1 MNQNI
6 TSKTS
11 PPSGRH
17 ISKKDYI
24 EMGIDTESCKF
35 TNSAIGSWSG
45 YIYQGMC
52 AVYVVLDHIL
62 KEYDSNGNLDKIR
75 DYLLY
80 LDAYDDFSIHGA
92 SNQAISLH
100 QCKLYQKTQDFKEA
114 QEQLLKTKKY
124 WMEKK
129 VCTQGTVVY
138 FHSNQQPNLIEGIL
152 SFVDFERDKSF
163 DADTLSQKLRRLIT
177 KIFER
182 QGIERP
188 QERVY
193 NALISWI
200 DTQVITIHK
209 RSLNS
214 KKKLSEIAIDKES
227 AIPFSKIINILFHDD
242 LANYPPRDFY
252 KLVKYQLLHSIKEE
266 IEKNYET
273 EDDWDGESPEFV
285 QTLVDCIGSTPIGDF
300 EHIIQRLF
308 PVEAIHPSE
317 ESERN
322 GSNSSIAQEF
332 IQLAAKCSF
341 KLSAEL
347 DWNERSRRQTPIAV
361 KHLDLSKTCKQLYK
375 NRANL
380 DCLRE
385 YDILVT
391 KEGNE
396 FIPNITDKAQIISS
410 INTSNDDGKNIF
422 KEKKVGLL
430 SLSKFNA
437 GDYE

>member
-1 MNQNI
+1 M
-6 TSKTS
+6 
-11 PPSGRH
+11 
-17 ISKKDYI
+17 
-24 EMGIDTESCKF
+24 
-35 TNSAIGSWSG
+35 
-45 YIYQGMC
+45 
-52 AVYVVLDHIL
+52 
-62 KEYDSNGNLDKIR
+62 
-75 DYLLY
+75 
-80 LDAYDDFSIHGA
+80 
-92 SNQAISLH
+92 
-100 QCKLYQKTQDFKEA
+100 
-114 QEQLLKTKKY
+114 
-124 WMEKK
+124 
-129 VCTQGTVVY
+129 
-138 FHSNQQPNLIEGIL
+138 
-152 SFVDFERDKSF
+152 
-163 DADTLSQKLRRLIT
+163 
-177 KIFER
+177 
-182 QGIERP
+182 
-188 QERVY
+188 
-193 NALISWI
+193 
-200 DTQVITIHK
+200 
-209 RSLNS
+209 
-214 KKKLSEIAIDKES
+214 
-227 AIPFSKIINILFHDD
+227 
-242 LANYPPRDFY
+242 
-252 KLVKYQLLHSIKEE
+252 
-266 IEKNYET
+266 
-273 EDDWDGESPEFV
+273 
-285 QTLVDCIGSTPIGDF
+285 VDCIGNTPIGDF

-332 IQLAAKCSF
+332 IQLAAKCFF

-410 INTSNDDGKNIF
+410 INTSNDEGKNIF